1 MILLKIILMNFSK
14 SMNGA
19 EFIGIYRPFP
29 LNDEGIKDPIRGII
43 LYQQEKDLEILD
55 NLLFVFSLGDLI
67 WKRSGRRNI
76 LEKLL
81 IDLDKN
87 NTITQ
92 RSQRIKFNVTKIL
105 KKGIQVD
112 ELVNKIKDHEEYKRW
127 KDESKRTDK
136 RTGERS

>member
-1 MILLKIILMNFSK
+1 MK
-14 SMNGA
+14 GA
-19 EFIGIYRPFP
+19 EFIGIFRP
-29 LNDEGIKDPIRGII
+29 LNNEEINDPVRGII

-55 NLLFVFSLGDLI
+55 NLLLVFSLGDLI

-81 IDLDKN
+81 IDLNKN
-87 NTITQ
+87 NTITE
-92 RSQRIKFNVTKIL
+92 RSQRIKFKVTKIL

-112 ELVNKIKDHEEYKRW
+112 ELVNKIKDHKEYKRW

-136 RTGERS
+136 GAEKRS

>member
-1 MILLKIILMNFSK
+1 MK
-14 SMNGA
+14 GA
-19 EFIGIYRPFP
+19 ELIGIFRP
-29 LNDEGIKDPIRGII
+29 LNNEEINDPVRGII
-43 LYQQEKDLEILD
+43 LYQQEKDLEIWD
-55 NLLFVFSLGDLI
+55 NLLLVFSLGDLI
-67 WKRSGRRNI
+67 WKRSGRKNI

-87 NTITQ
+87 NTITE
-92 RSQRIKFNVTKIL
+92 RSQRIKFKVTKIL

-112 ELVNKIKDHEEYKRW
+112 ELVNKIKDHKEYKRW

>member
-1 MILLKIILMNFSK
+1 MK
-14 SMNGA
+14 GA
-19 EFIGIYRPFP
+19 EFIGIFRP
-29 LNDEGIKDPIRGII
+29 LNNKEINDPVRGII
-43 LYQQEKDLEILD
+43 LYQQEKDLEIWD
-55 NLLFVFSLGDLI
+55 NLLLVFSLGDLI
-67 WKRSGRRNI
+67 WKRPGRRNI

-92 RSQRIKFNVTKIL
+92 RSQRIKFKVTKIL

-112 ELVNKIKDHEEYKRW
+112 ELVNKIKDHKEYKRW

>member
-1 MILLKIILMNFSK
+1 
-14 SMNGA
+14 MNGA
-19 EFIGIYRPFP
+19 EFIGIFRP
-29 LNDEGIKDPIRGII
+29 LNNEEINDPVRGII
-43 LYQQEKDLEILD
+43 LYQQEKDLEIWD
-55 NLLFVFSLGDLI
+55 NLLLVFSLGDMI

-87 NTITQ
+87 NTITE
-92 RSQRIKFNVTKIL
+92 RSQRIKFKVTKIL

-112 ELVNKIKDHEEYKRW
+112 ELVSKIKDHKEYQRW
-127 KDESKRTDK
+127 EDESKRTDK

>member
-1 MILLKIILMNFSK
+1 MNFSK

-19 EFIGIYRPFP
+19 EFIGIFRPF
-29 LNDEGIKDPIRGII
+29 NNEEIKDPVRGII
-43 LYQQEKDLEILD
+43 LYQQEKDLEIWD
-55 NLLFVFSLGDLI
+55 NLLLVFSLGDLI

-81 IDLDKN
+81 IDLNKN

-92 RSQRIKFNVTKIL
+92 RSKRIRFKVTKIL

-112 ELVNKIKDHEEYKRW
+112 ELVNKIKDLKEYQRW
-127 KDESKRTDK
+127 KDESKRYN
-136 RTGERS
+136 

>member
-1 MILLKIILMNFSK
+1 MK
-14 SMNGA
+14 GA
-19 EFIGIYRPFP
+19 EFIGIFRP
-29 LNDEGIKDPIRGII
+29 LNNKEINDPIRGII
-43 LYQQEKDLEILD
+43 LYQQEKDLEIWD
-55 NLLFVFSLGDLI
+55 NLLLVFSLGDI

-87 NTITQ
+87 NTITE
-92 RSQRIKFNVTKIL
+92 RSQRIKFKVTKIL

-112 ELVNKIKDHEEYKRW
+112 ELVNKIKDHKEYKRW

>member
-1 MILLKIILMNFSK
+1 MNFLK
-14 SMNGA
+14 NMKGA
-19 EFIGIYRPFP
+19 EFIGIFRP
-29 LNDEGIKDPIRGII
+29 LNNEEINDPVRGII
-43 LYQQEKDLEILD
+43 LYQQEKDLEIWD
-55 NLLFVFSLGDLI
+55 NLLLVFSLGDLI

-92 RSQRIKFNVTKIL
+92 RSQRIKFKVTKIL
-105 KKGIQVD
+105 KKGVQVD
-112 ELVNKIKDHEEYKRW
+112 ELVNKIKDHKEYKRW

-136 RTGERS
+136 RTGEKP

>member
-1 MILLKIILMNFSK
+1 MK
-14 SMNGA
+14 GA
-19 EFIGIYRPFP
+19 EFIGIFRP
-29 LNDEGIKDPIRGII
+29 LNDEEINDPVRGII
-43 LYQQEKDLEILD
+43 LYQQEKDLEIWD
-55 NLLFVFSLGDLI
+55 NLLLVFSLGDLI
-67 WKRSGRRNI
+67 WKRPGRRNI

-87 NTITQ
+87 NTITE
-92 RSQRIKFNVTKIL
+92 RSQRIKFKVTKIL

-112 ELVNKIKDHEEYKRW
+112 ELVNKIKDHKEYKRW

>member
-1 MILLKIILMNFSK
+1 MK
-14 SMNGA
+14 GA
-19 EFIGIYRPFP
+19 EFIGIFRP
-29 LNDEGIKDPIRGII
+29 LNNKEINDPVRGII
-43 LYQQEKDLEILD
+43 LYQQEKDLEIWD
-55 NLLFVFSLGDLI
+55 NLLLVFSLGDLI
-67 WKRSGRRNI
+67 WKRPGRRNI

-87 NTITQ
+87 NTITE
-92 RSQRIKFNVTKIL
+92 RSQRIRFKVTKIL

-112 ELVNKIKDHEEYKRW
+112 ELVNKIKDHKEYKRW

>member
-1 MILLKIILMNFSK
+1 ML
-14 SMNGA
+14 
-19 EFIGIYRPFP
+19 
-29 LNDEGIKDPIRGII
+29 
-43 LYQQEKDLEILD
+43 
-55 NLLFVFSLGDLI
+55 VFSLGNLI

-87 NTITQ
+87 NTITE
-92 RSQRIKFNVTKIL
+92 RSQRIKFKVTKIL

-112 ELVNKIKDHEEYKRW
+112 ELVSKIKDHKEYQRW
-127 KDESKRTDK
+127 KDEIKRTDK

>member
-1 MILLKIILMNFSK
+1 MK
-14 SMNGA
+14 GA
-19 EFIGIYRPFP
+19 EFIGIFRP
-29 LNDEGIKDPIRGII
+29 LDNEKIKNSIRGII
-43 LYQQEKDLEILD
+43 LYKQEKDLEIWD
-55 NLLFVFSLGDLI
+55 NLLLVFSLGDLI

-92 RSQRIKFNVTKIL
+92 RSQRINFKVTKIL

-112 ELVNKIKDHEEYKRW
+112 ELVNKIKD
-127 KDESKRTDK
+127 ESKRCN
-136 RTGERS
+136 

>member
-1 MILLKIILMNFSK
+1 MK
-14 SMNGA
+14 GA
-19 EFIGIYRPFP
+19 EFIGIFRP
-29 LNDEGIKDPIRGII
+29 LNNEEINDPVRGII
-43 LYQQEKDLEILD
+43 LYQQEKDLEIWD
-55 NLLFVFSLGDLI
+55 NLLLVFSLGDLI
-67 WKRSGRRNI
+67 WKRPGRRNI

-87 NTITQ
+87 NTITE
-92 RSQRIKFNVTKIL
+92 RSQRIKFKVTKIL

-112 ELVNKIKDHEEYKRW
+112 ELVNKIKDHKEYKRW

>member
-1 MILLKIILMNFSK
+1 MK
-14 SMNGA
+14 GA
-19 EFIGIYRPFP
+19 EFIGIFRP
-29 LNDEGIKDPIRGII
+29 LNNEEINDPVRGII
-43 LYQQEKDLEILD
+43 LYQQEKDLEIWD
-55 NLLFVFSLGDLI
+55 NLLLVFSLGDLI

-92 RSQRIKFNVTKIL
+92 RSQRIKFKVTKIL

-112 ELVNKIKDHEEYKRW
+112 ELVNKIKDHKEYKRW